1 MPPVLRMRPK
11 HETLLTMVCSGEEGF
26 SDAAICL
33 DLDAKPTGPY
43 SASG

>member
-26 SDAAICL
+26 RMRRYAF

-43 SASG
+43 SASE